1 MRRPTRA
8 ATVVPVFTWRERLE
22 ATGDSYGVEWAV
34 TDRHG
39 GASQEP
45 YAAFN
50 LGGHVGDLP
59 EAVDTNRHR
68 LAHELG
74 LRGADLRLMDQ
85 RHGCSVALTAATAVA
100 TTTASAPAATAGLAT
115 AGQPS
120 LSPPP
125 PVDALVTDQTDEAL
139 VVLVADCVPLLLLDR
154 TEGLAAAVHAGRPG
168 LLAGVVPAALEAL
181 AGLGARRLEA
191 VVGPSVCPR
200 CYEVPADLR
209 DEAAALVPAAAS
221 VSWTGT
227 PAIDVA
233 GGVVQQLA
241 DSDLD
246 IAVRW
251 LPGCTREREDLY
263 SYRRDGTT
271 GRFAGVVRLLPP
283 EQVA

>member
-1 MRRPTRA
+1 ML
-8 ATVVPVFTWRERLE
+8 PVFTWRERLE

-45 YAAFN
+45 FAAFN
-50 LGGHVGDLP
+50 LGSHVGDVP

-85 RHGCSVALTAATAVA
+85 RHGCSVALTTATATA
-100 TTTASAPAATAGLAT
+100 TTATNPAGAPAATAPA
-115 AGQPS
+115 
-120 LSPPP
+120 P

-139 VVLVADCVPLLLLDR
+139 VVLVADCVPLLLVDR

-168 LLAGVVPAALEAL
+168 LLAGVVPAALEVL

-233 GGVVQQLA
+233 AGVVQQLA

>member
-1 MRRPTRA
+1 M
-8 ATVVPVFTWRERLE
+8 FTWRERLDP
-22 ATGDSYGVEWAV
+22 TGDGYGVEWAV

-39 GASQEP
+39 GASQDA
-45 YAAFN
+45 YASFN

-59 EAVDTNRHR
+59 EAVETNRHR

-85 RHGCSVALTAATAVA
+85 QHGCSVALTPSTGVAVGAGASRPPATDRGGE
-100 TTTASAPAATAGLAT
+100 TPAPAA
-115 AGQPS
+115 
-120 LSPPP
+120 
-125 PVDALVTDQTDEAL
+125 DALVSDRTDEAL
-139 VVLVADCVPLLLLDR
+139 VVLVADCVPLLLVDR

-168 LLAGVVPAALEAL
+168 LLAGVVPAALRVLGE
-181 AGLGARRLEA
+181 LGARRLEA

-200 CYEVPADLR
+200 CYEVPRELR
-209 DEAAALVPAAAS
+209 DEAAALTPSAAA

-233 GGVVQQLA
+233 SGVVQQLA
-241 DSDLD
+241 DSDLE
-246 IAVRW
+246 VSLRW
-251 LPGCTREREDLY
+251 LPGCTRERSDLY
-263 SYRRDGTT
+263 SYRRDGAT